1 MADQWPISKISL
13 RSARLLR
20 GLTIE
25 EVSLLINISERRLSK
40 YERNNGCTPL
50 EIAIVLMNL
59 YAIPVSALDYLDFDC
74 CV

>member
-20 GLTIE
+20 GLTIK
-25 EVSLLINISERRLSK
+25 EVSLLINISQRRLSK
-40 YERNNGCTPL
+40 YERDNGCAPL
-50 EIAIVLMNL
+50 EVAIILMNL
-59 YAIPVSALDYLDFDC
+59 YGIPMTALDYLIVDC